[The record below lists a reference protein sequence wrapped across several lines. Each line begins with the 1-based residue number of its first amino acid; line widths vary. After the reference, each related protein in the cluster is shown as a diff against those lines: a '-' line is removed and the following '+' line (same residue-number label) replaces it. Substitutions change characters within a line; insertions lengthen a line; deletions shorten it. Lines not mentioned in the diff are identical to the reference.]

1 VSEDWEKLAGEQG
14 ERVTSS
20 RFKRM
25 FKLGS
30 VGAGV
35 AASSMAGKVKSLFGG
50 ETSQDDLSAVYSKN
64 AGKIADVLGELKGAS
79 MKVGQLLSADPE
91 LLPPEFA
98 DGLESLQRSA
108 PPMTYMTV
116 KEQIEKNLDRP
127 IGLIFK
133 EFDPE
138 PIGSASIGQVHRAK
152 LDSGEDVAVKIQ
164 YPGVA
169 DALESD
175 LKTLKSML
183 TAGRAVI
190 DKERIDRYF
199 VEVRDILMDESD
211 YRLEAANLDRFR
223 DRMADNDF
231 VRIPKPFH
239 EWTSK
244 EVITME
250 YVEGEKLDHALA
262 EMPDGPEKN
271 ELLEKW
277 VGVYVWLF
285 HENHEI
291 HADPHPGNFLL
302 DDQGRLV
309 MLDFGSVKQFEP
321 EFTDGI
327 LEVLNA
333 YWDGEDEKALETYHR
348 LGFHKNELE
357 PDVLAAY
364 HDIVLACFARDEPFD
379 FGSWKPAAEGRK
391 YALKHPSL
399 MTFSPPS
406 EAILYFRLLSGVKGM
421 LFKLDATINVH
432 KLAWETSIRRG
443 IRPG

>member
-1 VSEDWEKLAGEQG
+1 MSEDWEKLAGEEG
-14 ERVTSS
+14 ERVTSN
-20 RFKRM
+20 RFQRM

-50 ETSQDDLSAVYSKN
+50 ESSQDDLSAVYAKN

-127 IGLIFK
+127 IDVIFA

-138 PIGSASIGQVHRAK
+138 PVGSASIGQVHRAK
-152 LDSGEDVAVKIQ
+152 LDTGEDVAVKIQ
-164 YPGVA
+164 YPGVS

-190 DKERIDRYF
+190 DKDRIEKYF
-199 VEVRDILMDESD
+199 AEVRDILMEESN
-211 YRLEAANLDRFR
+211 YLLEAKNLDRFR
-223 DRMADNDF
+223 ERMADNDF

-250 YVEGEKLDHALA
+250 FLEGEKLDHAL
-262 EMPDGPEKN
+262 EKMPNGPEKD

-277 VGVYVWLF
+277 VGLYVWLF

-302 DDQGRLV
+302 DDEGRLI
-309 MLDFGSVKQFEP
+309 MLDFGSVKQFDP
-321 EFTDGI
+321 AFTDGI

-333 YWDGEDEKALETYHR
+333 VWDGDHQRALETYHR
-348 LGFHKNELE
+348 LGFKKNDLTAE
-357 PDVLAAY
+357 VLADY
-364 HDIVLACFARDEPFD
+364 HDVVLACFMRDEPFD
-379 FGSWKPAAEGRK
+379 FGSWRPALEGKK

-399 MTFSPPS
+399 MTFSPPP
-406 EAILYFRLLSGVKGM
+406 EALLYFRLLSGVKGM
-421 LFKLDATINVH
+421 LFKLDANINVH
-432 KLAWETSIRRG
+432 KLAWDVSERRG
-443 IRPG
+443 IR